1 MKPIR
6 VLLADDHN
14 LVRRGIA
21 ALVQSLDGVDVV
33 AEARDGHE
41 ALQKVAT
48 AQPDVVLLDI
58 AMPRLNGLETAARLS
73 KEWPAIGV
81 IMLSMHT
88 HEEYVLR
95 ALHVG
100 AAGYLLK
107 DATDQELE
115 IAIRAVARGE
125 TYLSPPVSKFVTE
138 YLRRHSQTFN
148 HQQDPTPYTQLT
160 SRQREVL
167 QLIAEGYTTQKIA
180 QLLDISTKTV
190 ETHRKQIM
198 ERLDIYD
205 VAGLVRYAIRAGL
218 ITLDP

>member
-1 MKPIR
+1 MKSIR

-14 LVRRGIA
+14 LVRAGIA
-21 ALVQSLDGVDVV
+21 ALLQSLKGVEVV

-41 ALQKVAT
+41 ALQKIAT
-48 AQPDVVLLDI
+48 AQPDIVLLDI
-58 AMPRLNGLETAARLS
+58 AMPRLNGLETAARIS

-81 IMLSMHT
+81 IMLSMYT
-88 HEEYVLR
+88 HEEYILR

-125 TYLSPPVSKFVTE
+125 TYLSPPISKFVTD
-138 YLRRHSQTFN
+138 YLRRHSRPFTQPP
-148 HQQDPTPYTQLT
+148 DLTPYNQLT
-160 SRQREVL
+160 PRQREVL

-198 ERLDIYD
+198 DRLDIHD
-205 VAGLVRYAIRAGL
+205 IPGLVRYAIRTGL
-218 ITLDP
+218 VTLDP